1 MTTNHLVSWDVY
13 ARNLDD
19 GIYNVIDLYNQPM
32 GCDNQENI
40 ETRATTAKHSN
51 TNMIEKNASNCREET
66 NQELIEKK
74 LTDSRD
80 DGDSEK
86 KALAEAPCGRVQVF
100 LKRRDAPGW
109 RQNIHE

>member
-1 MTTNHLVSWDVY
+1 MEDNGAVEVDVGSVSAMTTNHLLSWDVY

-51 TNMIEKNASNCREET
+51 TNMLEKNTLNCREET
-66 NQELIEKK
+66 NQELIAKE
-74 LTDSRD
+74 THR
-80 DGDSEK
+80 
-86 KALAEAPCGRVQVF
+86 
-100 LKRRDAPGW
+100 
-109 RQNIHE
+109 

>member
-40 ETRATTAKHSN
+40 ETRAMAKKHSINN
-51 TNMIEKNASNCREET
+51 TIEKNAPNCREEK

-74 LTDSRD
+74 THR
-80 DGDSEK
+80 
-86 KALAEAPCGRVQVF
+86 
-100 LKRRDAPGW
+100 
-109 RQNIHE
+109 